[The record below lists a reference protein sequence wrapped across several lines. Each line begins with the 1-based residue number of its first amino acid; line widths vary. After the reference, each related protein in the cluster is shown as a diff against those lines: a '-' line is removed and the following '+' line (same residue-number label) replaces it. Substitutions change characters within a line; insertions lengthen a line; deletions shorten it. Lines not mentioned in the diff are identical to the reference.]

1 MGTVDSESVPKNF
14 PAPTVKPQPAGQS
27 VPVHR
32 RVNALVRVLRS
43 PDLRRIMPIL
53 AACAFFA
60 NILAVALP
68 LSILQIIDRVV
79 ANQST
84 GTLFFLVTGVL
95 VALVMEEIL
104 RSTNGLVTSWLG
116 VRFEHNASVDALT
129 RLMRVPL
136 HRYQQE
142 EPGVHAE
149 RVLAASRVADFY
161 SGQALLVLFDLPFTL
176 IFLALIYFL
185 GGPLVLVPV
194 LLLLLF
200 LFLIVH
206 FGDWMR
212 KQVEERSTWDDRRYG
227 FLAEVLSGIHSVKS
241 MIMEALMLR
250 RYERLLGSSAD
261 IGEALARGNAIS
273 QNLGAAFSQLMIV
286 SVVFASSWQVMEG
299 VMSPGSLAAC
309 MMLSIRA
316 LQPVRRTL
324 TVWMRYQS
332 FVTAQAR
339 LDEIYD
345 MPFENDTG
353 KPAMEPV
360 RDHLALLNISLA
372 YGGATTI
379 FSDLSLRVEAN
390 HFVVIRGESGSG
402 KSSLMSLMNGLV
414 RPNSGEVVVDGLPL
428 DNFSVDSVHQQIA
441 LLPQT
446 GTIIAGNILENLT
459 MFDST
464 LNQTALKLSRELGLD
479 RIVAG
484 MKLGYETSLG
494 EGLGETLPAGVRQ
507 LISIVRAL
515 VHNPSVILF
524 DEANISLDMRGD
536 QLLRDFFA
544 KRKGSCTIIMVTHR
558 PSLISLADR
567 VYHLAGGKIVEEVK
581 EQSAAGNR
589 LGAETPEQPLTER
602 PENREEITDIV
613 RRQFEEES
621 DLAICL
627 PYLLNAL
634 SWGGQPR
641 ELAESMPHMMPRME
655 LSDLCSTLANLG
667 FFPKQLES
675 SPARLDHR
683 LTPCLFVPPA
693 RCAMV
698 LLRYLADGRVVAF
711 DSATRAEAEI
721 EPPHEMGGVY
731 LFRKPE
737 VVGKKKGNEPGWL
750 SSMLMRFR
758 FHILLGFLLSVFG
771 AMLSLTPPLFVRA
784 VYNSVLP
791 SSDIKMGAFLLL
803 GALMAISINI
813 FVVHL
818 KGRAMAFVSGRTEY
832 MLGSTIF
839 KKVIALPTASIEGA
853 SISNQVGR
861 IKNLESLRDFFLG
874 PLALVAFELPAG
886 LVLLI
891 ALGIINPWSLV
902 VVLLAVIAYTTLG
915 YFSRKYSE
923 MSTGPQSNLTAN
935 RWEFLNETL
944 TDMRFIRLA
953 GVGASWINRFREM
966 SGKAV
971 MANFRSKKMNSRV
984 NGISRII
991 GSCTGLLVLALSAY
1005 LSIIGK
1011 IGSGT
1016 MLATMLIIWRLIAPI
1031 QNIFTGITA
1040 LVRTQSNLRQI
1051 ENLTKLK
1058 GEADTGVAQTIRP
1071 NTHGTLNF
1079 TRVSFRY
1086 VNDSDPALLGVTFAV
1101 EPGRLVV
1108 IAGGNGSG
1116 KSTVLKLIERLYIPQ
1131 AGTIRINNVDIRQLT
1146 TNDLRAKISY
1156 MPQKCEVFY
1165 GTIAQNLRLV
1175 HPIAT
1180 DAELEWAIEMA
1191 GLGDDIRALRQ
1202 RLGTRIAGSRSEQLP
1217 HGFRQR
1223 LSLARAMLKPAE
1235 LVLLDEP
1242 GTGMDQS
1249 GEEALLR
1256 CLRWLRGRAT
1266 TIVVSHRP
1274 GHMRLADTVI
1284 VMERGSVA
1292 AKGKF
1297 EDVKE
1302 KVMAGT
1308 R

>member
-1 MGTVDSESVPKNF
+1 METVDSRPIVEKN
-14 PAPTVKPQPAGQS
+14 PVQAVKEQRERQP
-27 VPVHR
+27 VPVR
-32 RVNALVRVLRS
+32 RKGNPLLRVLRS
-43 PDLRRIMPIL
+43 PDLRRIIPIL

-84 GTLFFLVTGVL
+84 GTLFFLVVGVL

-104 RSTNGLVTSWLG
+104 RSTNGLVTGWLG
-116 VRFEHNASVDALT
+116 VRFEHSASVDALT

-161 SGQALLVLFDLPFTL
+161 SGQALLVLFDFPFTL
-176 IFLALIYFL
+176 IFLALIYLL
-185 GGPLVLVPV
+185 GGALVLVPV

-200 LFLIVH
+200 LFLIFH

-212 KQVEERSTWDDRRYG
+212 KQLEDRATWDDRRYG
-227 FLAEVLSGIHSVKS
+227 FLAEVLSGIHSVKT
-241 MIMEALMLR
+241 MVMEAFMLR

-261 IGEALARGNAIS
+261 VGEALARGNTIS
-273 QNLGAAFSQLMIV
+273 QNLGTAFSQLMIV

-316 LQPVRRTL
+316 LQPVRRAL

-332 FVTAQAR
+332 FVTAQAK

-345 MPFENDTG
+345 MPFEDDAG

-360 RDHLALLNISLA
+360 REHLALHDISLT
-372 YGGATTI
+372 YGDSATI
-379 FSDLSLRVEAN
+379 FSEISLKVEAN
-390 HFVVIRGESGSG
+390 RFVVIRGESGSG

-414 RPNSGEVVVDGLPL
+414 RPDSGEVLVDGLPL
-428 DNFSVDSVHQQIA
+428 ESFSVDSVHRQIA

-446 GTIIAGNILENLT
+446 GTIVAGNILENLT
-459 MFDST
+459 MFDSNF
-464 LNQTALKLSRELGLD
+464 NQTALELSRELGLD
-479 RIVAG
+479 RIVGG

-507 LISIVRAL
+507 LISIIRAL

-558 PSLISLADR
+558 PSLIALADQI
-567 VYHLAGGKIVEEVK
+567 YHLADGKIVEEVK
-581 EQSAAGNR
+581 KQSASGNWQD
-589 LGAETPEQPLTER
+589 ETVEQPLSER
-602 PENREEITDIV
+602 PENREGIADVV
-613 RRQFEEES
+613 RRQFDEES

-627 PYLLNAL
+627 PTLLNAL
-634 SWGGQPR
+634 SWQGQPR
-641 ELAESMPHMMPRME
+641 ELVESMPHLIPRME

-667 FFPKQLES
+667 FFPKHLES
-675 SPARLDHR
+675 SPARLDQR
-683 LTPCLFVPPA
+683 LTPCLFVPPG
-693 RCAMV
+693 RGAMV
-698 LLRYLADGRVVAF
+698 LLRYLADGKVEVF
-711 DSATRAEAEI
+711 DSTTRSEAQI
-721 EPPHEMGGVY
+721 EPPQEMGGVY

-737 VVGKKKGNEPGWL
+737 VVGKKKGNELGWL

-758 FHILLGFLLSVFG
+758 SHILLGFLLSVFG

-803 GALMAISINI
+803 GALMAITINI

-832 MLGSTIF
+832 ILGSTIF

-874 PLALVAFELPAG
+874 PLSLVAFELPAS

-902 VVLLAVIAYTTLG
+902 VILLAIIAYTVLG

-923 MSTGPQSNLTAN
+923 MSMGSQSGLTAN

-944 TDMRFIRLA
+944 ADMRFIRLA
-953 GVGASWINRFREM
+953 GVGHSWINRFREM

-971 MANFRSKKMNSRV
+971 MSNFRIQQLNARV

-1005 LSIIGK
+1005 LAIIGK

-1040 LVRTQSNLRQI
+1040 LLRTRSNLRQI
-1051 ENLTKLK
+1051 ENLAKLK
-1058 GEADTGVAQTIRP
+1058 GEADTGVAQTIQP
-1071 NTHGTLNF
+1071 NTHGTLSF

-1086 VNDSDPALLGVTFAV
+1086 ANDTDPALLGVTLAV
-1101 EPGRLVV
+1101 EPGKLVV

-1116 KSTVLKLIERLYIPQ
+1116 KSTILKVIERLYIPQ

-1146 TNDLRAKISY
+1146 AGDLRAKISY
-1156 MPQKCEVFY
+1156 MPQRCEIFY
-1165 GTIAQNLRLV
+1165 GTLAQNLRLV

-1180 DAELEWAIEMA
+1180 DAELEWALEMA
-1191 GLGDDIRALRQ
+1191 GLSEDIRALPQ
-1202 RLGTRIAGSRSEQLP
+1202 GLGTRIAGSRSEQLP

-1223 LSLARAMLKPAE
+1223 FSLARAMLKPAE

-1242 GTGMDQS
+1242 GTGMDQA
-1249 GEEALLR
+1249 GEEALMR
-1256 CLRWLRGRAT
+1256 CLGWLQGRAT

-1274 GHMRLADTVI
+1274 GHMRLADRVI

-1292 AKGKF
+1292 ATGKF